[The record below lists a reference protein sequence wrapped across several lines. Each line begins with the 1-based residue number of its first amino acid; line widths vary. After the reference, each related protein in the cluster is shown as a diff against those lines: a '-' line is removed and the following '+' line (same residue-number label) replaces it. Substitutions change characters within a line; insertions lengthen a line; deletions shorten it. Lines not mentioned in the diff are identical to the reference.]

1 MIWRPIFMTGFS
13 EVIGSWKIIAISV
26 PQISRMAGGAR
37 SPISCPSKTTRPP
50 RSTLRRGSR
59 PMIER
64 DRIVLPEPDSP
75 TMPIVLPR
83 SSVNDTP
90 STALTKPASV
100 RNAVLRFSTSRSG
113 PVWAR

>member
-1 MIWRPIFMTGFS
+1 
-13 EVIGSWKIIAISV
+13 
-26 PQISRMAGGAR
+26 
-37 SPISCPSKTTRPP
+37 
-50 RSTLRRGSR
+50 
-59 PMIER
+59 MIER

-83 SSVNDTP
+83 SSVNETP

-113 PVWAR
+113 PVWVRCPAMSLASCPFFTPRIP

>member
-1 MIWRPIFMTGFS
+1 
-13 EVIGSWKIIAISV
+13 
-26 PQISRMAGGAR
+26 
-37 SPISCPSKTTRPP
+37 
-50 RSTLRRGSR
+50 
-59 PMIER
+59 MIER

-100 RNAVLRFSTSRSG
+100 RNAVLRFSTSSSG
-113 PVWAR
+113 PVWTRWPEMSLASCPFFTRRIP